1 MNRRVSHRIG
11 EYPAGVVG
19 VEGRL
24 ARIKERIAHAA
35 ERVGRDPGLVLLIG
49 ATKDVDAGRLRDALA
64 LGLRDF
70 GENRI
75 QEALP
80 KIAAVGEG
88 PRWHFIGHLQRN
100 KAKPAVEHFGMIH
113 SLDSPALARAVDRAA
128 GAAGRR
134 VEVLVEVN
142 VGAETT
148 KYGAAPAEVD
158 ALVLELGECRHLV
171 PIGLM
176 TVAPEARDP
185 EVVRPFFRSLRVLRD
200 RLRSGSVGE
209 DFRELSMGMSG
220 DFEVA
225 VEEGA
230 TMVRIG
236 RAIFGERT

>member
-1 MNRRVSHRIG
+1 MEERFRRIR
-11 EYPAGVVG
+11 
-19 VEGRL
+19 
-24 ARIKERIAHAA
+24 ERIAHAA
-35 ERVGRDPGLVLLIG
+35 ERAGRDPGSVLVIG
-49 ATKDVDAGRLRDALA
+49 ATKNVDAARVREAA
-64 LGLRDF
+64 AAGLTDF

-80 KIAAVGEG
+80 KIAAVGPG

-100 KAKPAVEHFGMIH
+100 KVKPAVEHFGMIH
-113 SLDSPALARAVDRAA
+113 SIDTRALAGAVDRAA
-128 GAAGRR
+128 DGAGKRI
-134 VEVLVEVN
+134 EVLVEVN

-158 ALVLELGECRHLV
+158 ALVRELVACRHLV

-176 TVAPEARDP
+176 TVAPESRDP

-209 DFRELSMGMSG
+209 GFRELSMGMSG
-220 DFEVA
+220 DFEIA
-225 VEEGA
+225 IEEGA

>member
-148 KYGAAPAEVD
+148 KYGATPSEVD
-158 ALVLELGECRHLV
+158 ALVRELGGCRHLV

-200 RLRSGSVGE
+200 RLRSANVGE

-220 DFEVA
+220 DFDVA
-225 VEEGA
+225 VEDGA

>member
-1 MNRRVSHRIG
+1 MEEQLR
-11 EYPAGVVG
+11 
-19 VEGRL
+19 
-24 ARIKERIAHAA
+24 RIKERIAHAA
-35 ERVGRDPGLVLLIG
+35 ERAGRDPGSVLLIG
-49 ATKDVDAGRLRDALA
+49 ATKDVDPARLRDAFA

-75 QEALP
+75 QEAVP
-80 KIAAVGEG
+80 KIAAVGAG
-88 PRWHFIGHLQRN
+88 PRWHFVGHLQRN
-100 KAKPAVEHFGMIH
+100 KAKPAVEHFEMIH
-113 SLDSPALARAVDRAA
+113 SVDTPALARAIDRAA
-128 GAAGRR
+128 GAAGKR

-158 ALVLELGECRHLV
+158 ALVRELRECRHLT

-176 TVAPEARDP
+176 TVAPESRDLQ
-185 EVVRPFFRSLRVLRD
+185 VVRPFFRSLRVLRD

-230 TMVRIG
+230 TMVRVG

>member
-1 MNRRVSHRIG
+1 M
-11 EYPAGVVG
+11 AVV
-19 VEGRL
+19 EEQL
-24 ARIKERIAHAA
+24 KRIKERIAHAA
-35 ERVGRDPGLVLLIG
+35 ERAGRDPASVLLMG
-49 ATKDVDAGRLRDALA
+49 ATKDVDPERLRDAFA

-70 GENRI
+70 GENRM

-80 KIAAVGEG
+80 KIAALGAG

-100 KAKPAVEHFGMIH
+100 KAKQAVEYFEMIH
-113 SLDSPALARAVDRAA
+113 SIDTPALARAVDRAA
-128 GAAGRR
+128 GAAGKR
-134 VEVLVEVN
+134 VEVLIEVN

-158 ALVLELGECRHLV
+158 ALVRALRECRHLS

-176 TVAPEARDP
+176 TVAPESRDP
-185 EVVRPFFRSLRVLRD
+185 EAVRPFFRSLRVLRD

-220 DFEVA
+220 DFEIA

-230 TMVRIG
+230 TIVRVG